1 MCVCFGL
8 VGSRPGPVTAAALY
22 AMMGRAAA
30 AGGDGS
36 YSSRSARRGAGGGAA
51 GRGESVRQRGGMG
64 RASVPGPS
72 MAAERGGAGRGVAR
86 PPATCEAARRGG
98 AGEVEERASP
108 LRARPSATP
117 HASVGP
123 AAHVRQR
130 SARPSAAVVTRQTDR
145 WPGPGTVARWTV
157 GRCGWRS
164 CLHRP
169 PAARVHWNARVRQ
182 PLCTILRRLYRA
194 NLLARVCRARS
205 ASVCAAV
212 RTSHVNMRCPKRQA
226 RLVSERLIHKLAG
239 LTALRPSQHCIT
251 NLIDVEMT
259 GRTSTKVTQFL
270 IQRWKIVNDSVF

>member
-1 MCVCFGL
+1 
-8 VGSRPGPVTAAALY
+8 
-22 AMMGRAAA
+22 
-30 AGGDGS
+30 
-36 YSSRSARRGAGGGAA
+36 
-51 GRGESVRQRGGMG
+51 
-64 RASVPGPS
+64 VPGPS

-86 PPATCEAARRGG
+86 PPAQCEAARRGG
-98 AGEVEERASP
+98 AGEVEEASP
-108 LRARPSATP
+108 LRACSLATP

-130 SARPSAAVVTRQTDR
+130 SARPSAAVVTRRTDR
-145 WPGPGTVARWTV
+145 WPGPGTVVRRTV
-157 GRCGWRS
+157 GRCGWRPF
-164 CLHRP
+164 LHRR
-169 PAARVHWNARVRQ
+169 PAARVHWNAPAVYDSAPATERISQ
-182 PLCTILRRLYRA
+182 

-226 RLVSERLIHKLAG
+226 RLVSERLIHKLA
-239 LTALRPSQHCIT
+239 LRPSQHCIT

>member
-1 MCVCFGL
+1 VCFGL

-86 PPATCEAARRGG
+86 PPAQCEAARRGG

-130 SARPSAAVVTRQTDR
+130 SARPSAA
-145 WPGPGTVARWTV
+145 ARA
-157 GRCGWRS
+157 RAR
-164 CLHRP
+164 R
-169 PAARVHWNARVRQ
+169 PAALIFAPSARRAR
-182 PLCTILRRLYRA
+182 PLERA
-194 NLLARVCRARS
+194 RPSAAVYDSAPALPSESVGPCLSCAERVCMRR
-205 ASVCAAV
+205 CAHITCQHALSE
-212 RTSHVNMRCPKRQA
+212 TSST
-226 RLVSERLIHKLAG
+226 VSL
-239 LTALRPSQHCIT
+239 
-251 NLIDVEMT
+251 
-259 GRTSTKVTQFL
+259 
-270 IQRWKIVNDSVF
+270 

>member
-86 PPATCEAARRGG
+86 PPAQCEAARRGG

-130 SARPSAAVVTRQTDR
+130 SARLSAAVVTRRTDR
-145 WPGPGTVARWTV
+145 WPGPGTVARRTV
-157 GRCGWRS
+157 
-164 CLHRP
+164 RP
-169 PAARVHWNARVRQ
+169 PRASIGTRASVSRCVRFCAGSTEIICWPVSVVRGARLYA
-182 PLCTILRRLYRA
+182 PLCAHHMST
-194 NLLARVCRARS
+194 C
-205 ASVCAAV
+205 AV
-212 RTSHVNMRCPKRQA
+212 RNVKH
-226 RLVSERLIHKLAG
+226 G
-239 LTALRPSQHCIT
+239 
-251 NLIDVEMT
+251 
-259 GRTSTKVTQFL
+259 
-270 IQRWKIVNDSVF
+270 

>member
-1 MCVCFGL
+1 LTSLVIPGTDTHCCRKGPLIIIWRQSVCVCFGL

-86 PPATCEAARRGG
+86 PPAQCEAARRGG

-130 SARPSAAVVTRQTDR
+130 SARPSAAVVTRRTDR
-145 WPGPGTVARWTV
+145 WPGPGTVARRTV
-157 GRCGWRS
+157 GRCGWRAGDGQPGRS
-164 CLHRP
+164 WLTVGLVWPACLG
-169 PAARVHWNARVRQ
+169 Q
-182 PLCTILRRLYRA
+182 
-194 NLLARVCRARS
+194 
-205 ASVCAAV
+205 
-212 RTSHVNMRCPKRQA
+212 
-226 RLVSERLIHKLAG
+226 
-239 LTALRPSQHCIT
+239 
-251 NLIDVEMT
+251 
-259 GRTSTKVTQFL
+259 
-270 IQRWKIVNDSVF
+270 

>member
-86 PPATCEAARRGG
+86 PPAQCEAARRGG

-130 SARPSAAVVTRQTDR
+130 SARPSAAVVTLTAGRGQAR
-145 WPGPGTVARWTV
+145 WPDGPSARRARPLERARPSAAVYDSAPALPSESV
-157 GRCGWRS
+157 GPCLS
-164 CLHRP
+164 C
-169 PAARVHWNARVRQ
+169 AE
-182 PLCTILRRLYRA
+182 
-194 NLLARVCRARS
+194 RVCMRR
-205 ASVCAAV
+205 CAHITCQHALSE
-212 RTSHVNMRCPKRQA
+212 TSST
-226 RLVSERLIHKLAG
+226 VSL
-239 LTALRPSQHCIT
+239 
-251 NLIDVEMT
+251 
-259 GRTSTKVTQFL
+259 
-270 IQRWKIVNDSVF
+270 

>member
-1 MCVCFGL
+1 VCVCFGL

-86 PPATCEAARRGG
+86 PPAQCEAARRGG
-98 AGEVEERASP
+98 AGEVEESASL
-108 LRARPSATP
+108 LRAGPPGTP
-117 HASVGP
+117 QRSVGF
-123 AAHVRQR
+123 AAHVCQR
-130 SARPSAAVVTRQTDR
+130 SVRLSAAQAVVTWRTDR
-145 WPGPGTVARWTV
+145 WPGPGTVARRTV

-164 CLHRP
+164 FLHRP
-169 PAARVHWNARVRQ
+169 PAARVHWNARARQ

-205 ASVCAAV
+205 ASV
-212 RTSHVNMRCPKRQA
+212 
-226 RLVSERLIHKLAG
+226 
-239 LTALRPSQHCIT
+239 
-251 NLIDVEMT
+251 
-259 GRTSTKVTQFL
+259 
-270 IQRWKIVNDSVF
+270 

>member
-86 PPATCEAARRGG
+86 APAQCEEARRGG

-130 SARPSAAVVTRQTDR
+130 SARPSAAVVTRRTDR
-145 WPGPGTVARWTV
+145 WPGPGTVARRTV
-157 GRCGWRS
+157 GRCGWRAGDGQPGRS
-164 CLHRP
+164 WLTVGLVWPACLGQSAGGVGDWCLGGWARAGYWNGESAHRR

-194 NLLARVCRARS
+194 NLLARVCRARRES
-205 ASVCAAV
+205 TCAV
-212 RTSHVNMRCPKRQA
+212 LNVKH
-226 RLVSERLIHKLAG
+226 G
-239 LTALRPSQHCIT
+239 
-251 NLIDVEMT
+251 
-259 GRTSTKVTQFL
+259 
-270 IQRWKIVNDSVF
+270 

>member
-1 MCVCFGL
+1 VFGGL
-8 VGSRPGPVTAAALY
+8 A
-22 AMMGRAAA
+22 RA
-30 AGGDGS
+30 G
-36 YSSRSARRGAGGGAA
+36 YWN
-51 GRGESVRQRGGMG
+51 GES
-64 RASVPGPS
+64 AH
-72 MAAERGGAGRGVAR
+72 
-86 PPATCEAARRGG
+86 RR
-98 AGEVEERASP
+98 
-108 LRARPSATP
+108 
-117 HASVGP
+117 
-123 AAHVRQR
+123 
-130 SARPSAAVVTRQTDR
+130 
-145 WPGPGTVARWTV
+145 
-157 GRCGWRS
+157 
-164 CLHRP
+164 

-212 RTSHVNMRCPKRQA
+212 RTSHVNMPCPKRQA

>member
-86 PPATCEAARRGG
+86 PPAQCEAARRGG

-108 LRARPSATP
+108 LRARASATP

-130 SARPSAAVVTRQTDR
+130 SARPSAAVVTRRTDR
-145 WPGPGTVARWTV
+145 WPGPGTVARRTV
-157 GRCGWRS
+157 GRCGWRPF
-164 CLHRP
+164 LHRR

-226 RLVSERLIHKLAG
+226 QLVSERLIHKLAG
-239 LTALRPSQHCIT
+239 LTALRPSQPC
-251 NLIDVEMT
+251 N
-259 GRTSTKVTQFL
+259 GPASQTSSMSK
-270 IQRWKIVNDSVF
+270 